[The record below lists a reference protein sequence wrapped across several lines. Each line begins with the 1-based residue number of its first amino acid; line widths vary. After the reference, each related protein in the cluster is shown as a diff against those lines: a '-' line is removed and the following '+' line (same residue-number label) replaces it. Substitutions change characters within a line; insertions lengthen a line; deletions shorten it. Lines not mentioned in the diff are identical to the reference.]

1 MSTVVSAV
9 VVIVSV
15 TRGETDDLFMFCSM
29 ILLAVLTVSLSDDFS
44 TVFCSMILLAVLT
57 VSLSDDFS
65 TVFCSMVLLAVST
78 VSLSDISTSVSV
90 FRLGDLL
97 MGDSDDEEEDSI
109 LRSSVAPQTSPATPW
124 DDEIVSE

>member
-15 TRGETDDLFMFCSM
+15 TRGETDDLFM
-29 ILLAVLTVSLSDDFS
+29 
-44 TVFCSMILLAVLT
+44 FCSMILLAVLT